1 LKAVVQSK
9 AVPLESP
16 EQGNETNIASE
27 ENFDESSNPPGKNQI
42 CLFADAAKIRNYF
55 YNETL
60 PFIFILS

>member
-1 LKAVVQSK
+1 LIIIASLKAVVQSK

-42 CLFADAAKIRNYF
+42 
-55 YNETL
+55 
-60 PFIFILS
+60 